1 MDKGPTRTRN
11 LTYSGLFIAL
21 GLLVPQVFHML
32 GGNTAGGIFLPMH
45 LPVLIS
51 GLLLGPAYGTA
62 VGVLSPLLSAL
73 LTGMPPLTR
82 LPFMVLE
89 LLVYGL
95 VSGLCAK
102 RLFVGL
108 AAGRKH
114 GPWLR
119 DYASLLAAQTA
130 GRLAYAISLLI
141 TGNLLHLAQGGAAL
155 AWTST
160 LTGLPGIILQWLLVP
175 PLVRA
180 IEKGAS
186 FRHGLGHRQNKLR

>member
-1 MDKGPTRTRN
+1 M
-11 LTYSGLFIAL
+11 A
-21 GLLVPQVFHML
+21 
-32 GGNTAGGIFLPMH
+32 
-45 LPVLIS
+45 
-51 GLLLGPAYGTA
+51 GLLLGPAYGAA

-102 RLFVGL
+102 KLFIRL
-108 AAGRKH
+108 AAYRKL

-130 GRLAYAISLLI
+130 GLLAYAISLLI
-141 TGNLLHLAQGGAAL
+141 AGNLLHLAQGARR
-155 AWTST
+155 W
-160 LTGLPGIILQWLLVP
+160 PGP
-175 PLVRA
+175 PL
-180 IEKGAS
+180 
-186 FRHGLGHRQNKLR
+186 